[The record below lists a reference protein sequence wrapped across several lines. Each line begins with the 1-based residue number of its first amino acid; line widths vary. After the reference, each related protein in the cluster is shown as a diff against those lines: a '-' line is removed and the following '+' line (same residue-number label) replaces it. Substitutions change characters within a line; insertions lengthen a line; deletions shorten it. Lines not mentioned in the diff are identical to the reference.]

1 MVKITE
7 YLRICYYDDSCPATI
22 EFYKLLL
29 IQINHDVDIYENNN
43 ASSMAMINIEYIHT
57 SDEEIKDSGIRRPT
71 VAQMK
76 QYIRDLLF
84 EMQMGD
90 ISCKFIET
98 VLEEGPNDV
107 LINGMTIPKI
117 IDGLQIKMLE
127 MEDSCDSGTPRI
139 IEMGRP
145 TLDWKKEYIEDI
157 PDTIMKNAIAKVYA
171 DMNKNN
177 IDVIDV

>member
-1 MVKITE
+1 
-7 YLRICYYDDSCPATI
+7 
-22 EFYKLLL
+22 
-29 IQINHDVDIYENNN
+29 
-43 ASSMAMINIEYIHT
+43 MAMINIEYKHT
-57 SDEEIKDSGIRRPT
+57 SDESVTDQDIRRPT
-71 VAQMK
+71 VAQMI

-98 VLEEGPNDV
+98 VIDEGPNDV
-107 LINGMTIPKI
+107 LINGKTIPTI
-117 IDGLQIKMLE
+117 IEGLQIKMLE
-127 MEDSCDSGTPRI
+127 MEDACDTGSPRI

-171 DMNKNN
+171 DMNRNN
-177 IDVIDV
+177 IEVIDV

>member
-1 MVKITE
+1 
-7 YLRICYYDDSCPATI
+7 
-22 EFYKLLL
+22 
-29 IQINHDVDIYENNN
+29 
-43 ASSMAMINIEYIHT
+43 MAMINIEYKHT
-57 SDEEIKDSGIRRPT
+57 SDESVTDQDIRRPT
-71 VAQMK
+71 VAQMI

-98 VLEEGPNDV
+98 VIDEGPNDV
-107 LINGMTIPKI
+107 LINGKTIPTI
-117 IDGLQIKMLE
+117 IEGLQIKMLE
-127 MEDSCDSGTPRI
+127 MEDSCDTGSPRI

-171 DMNKNN
+171 DMNRNN
-177 IDVIDV
+177 IEVIDV

>member
-1 MVKITE
+1 
-7 YLRICYYDDSCPATI
+7 
-22 EFYKLLL
+22 
-29 IQINHDVDIYENNN
+29 
-43 ASSMAMINIEYIHT
+43 MINIEYKHT
-57 SDEEIKDSGIRRPT
+57 SDESVTDQDIRRPT
-71 VAQMK
+71 VAQMI

-98 VLEEGPNDV
+98 VIDEGPNDV
-107 LINGMTIPKI
+107 LINGKTIPTI
-117 IDGLQIKMLE
+117 IEGLQIKMLE
-127 MEDSCDSGTPRI
+127 MEDSCDTGSPRI

-171 DMNKNN
+171 DMNRNN
-177 IDVIDV
+177 IEVIDV